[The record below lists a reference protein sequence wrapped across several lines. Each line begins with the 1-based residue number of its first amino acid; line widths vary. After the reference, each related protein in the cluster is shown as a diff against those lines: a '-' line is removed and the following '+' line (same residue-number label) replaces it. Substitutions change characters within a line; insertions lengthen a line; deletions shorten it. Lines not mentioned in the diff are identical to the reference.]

1 MTISMY
7 QASIPVLIKA
17 LTNLANILEKAEN
30 HAEAKKIDPVVL
42 LQARLFPDMY
52 PLTRQVQIATDV
64 AKGCGAR
71 LAGQQPPSFED
82 NESTFADLQMRIAKT
97 IAFLETFSPAQ
108 IDGSEEKTITLKVG
122 RRDISF
128 QGLPYLFEFVL
139 PNVYFHTTTAYAILR
154 HWGLELGKMD
164 FLGAH

>member
-1 MTISMY
+1 M
-7 QASIPVLIKA
+7 
-17 LTNLANILEKAEN
+17 
-30 HAEAKKIDPVVL
+30 
-42 LQARLFPDMY
+42 
-52 PLTRQVQIATDV
+52 
-64 AKGCGAR
+64 
-71 LAGQQPPSFED
+71 AGQQPPSFED